1 MQDEVFI
8 IGYGLAETDTQ
19 AAHYEVHEVHASY
32 ARAKDEALDLV
43 SKVWRPGTA
52 TKEVFIEGGV
62 TFRTEDG
69 AEYVSVSQAWV
80 KA

>member
-1 MQDEVFI
+1 MQGEVFI
-8 IGYGLAETDTQ
+8 VGYGLTETDKQ
-19 AAHYEVHEVHASY
+19 AAHY
-32 ARAKDEALDLV
+32 EALDLV
-43 SKVWRPGTA
+43 SKVWRPGA
-52 TKEVFIEGGV
+52 VLSVVYVEGGI